1 MTDEE
6 IINETIRLQNQLQ
19 HLIKATYIVV
29 VLTIIADIVLIL
41 VKLGVI
47 K

>member
-6 IINETIRLQNQLQ
+6 IINETIRLQNQTRK
-19 HLIKATYIVV
+19 LIQATYIVV

-41 VKLGVI
+41 LKLGVI
-47 K
+47 